1 MPRFVR
7 DTVGPSSRGPRRT
20 RTFDSSGP
28 LSPIGVPAP
37 MPGTWANAGAA
48 YRLAIRATA
57 TAECLD
63 VIKQKRLCERGTRCG
78 FTIRGGTKAPGSC
91 LARWTSGLVSR
102 RSRMFETEDYLEG
115 LAVPPAA
122 TATAPTTPAATATEV

>member
-28 LSPIGVPAP
+28 PSPIGVPAP

-57 TAECLD
+57 TAEYLD

-78 FTIRGGTKAPGSC
+78 FTKSGAERSAWQLPGALDERAGVAPLSN
-91 LARWTSGLVSR
+91 V
-102 RSRMFETEDYLEG
+102 
-115 LAVPPAA
+115 
-122 TATAPTTPAATATEV
+122 

>member
-63 VIKQKRLCERGTRCG
+63 VEQKRLCERGTRCG
-78 FTIRGGTKAPGSC
+78 FTKSEAE
-91 LARWTSGLVSR
+91 
-102 RSRMFETEDYLEG
+102 RSAWYQ
-115 LAVPPAA
+115 PAA
-122 TATAPTTPAATATEV
+122 LDERTGVAPLSNV